1 LKQKLIILITI
12 LISFSGIAQ
21 IVEIEQQGRIAPNFE
36 LEDINGDIFELN
48 EIKGKG
54 PIIISFFASF
64 CKSCRDQTE
73 AFSKIYNK
81 YKEEG
86 LVLIAISMNDQ
97 KTVAKVKPYIRSK
110 GYNFPVLYDTNND
123 AARIYYALAI
133 PYSVIIDKGGR
144 VVYTHLGYMKGDEIE
159 VNNKIKQLLKD

>member
-54 PIIISFFASF
+54 PIIISFFASI

-86 LVLIAISMNDQ
+86 LVLIAISTDDQ
-97 KTVAKVKPYIRSK
+97 KTVAKVKPYIRAK

-123 AARIYYALAI
+123 VARIYYAMAV
-133 PYSVIIDKGGR
+133 PYSVIINKKGR
-144 VVYTHLGYMKGDEIE
+144 IVYTHLGYMKGDEIE

>member
-1 LKQKLIILITI
+1 LKQNLIILITI
-12 LISFSGIAQ
+12 LISFSWIAQ
-21 IVEIEQQGRIAPNFE
+21 IEEVEKKGRIAPNFE
-36 LEDINGDIFELN
+36 LEDINGGIFELN
-48 EIKGKG
+48 EIKDSG
-54 PIIISFFASF
+54 PIILSFFASI
-64 CKSCRDQTE
+64 CKPCRDQTE

>member
-1 LKQKLIILITI
+1 MKQKLIILIVL
-12 LISFSGIAQ
+12 LISSLGFTQIA
-21 IVEIEQQGRIAPNFE
+21 EIEQQGRIAPNFE

-54 PIIISFFASF
+54 LIIISFFASI

-159 VNNKIKQLLKD
+159 VDNKIKQLLRD